1 MIAKLLTWV
10 GWAIVVL
17 TPIASGLLV
26 NFTVAGG
33 YQSATA
39 WLVGG
44 VTVVLGLLGG
54 LSLVGRGRSIGLL
67 TDCRDELARI
77 RYVAEVDHQ
86 DMEEEEDYDFPS
98 LESGSQ

>member
-1 MIAKLLTWV
+1 MVAKLLTWI
-10 GWAIVVL
+10 GWALVVL

-33 YQSATA
+33 YQSGTA

-44 VTVVLGLLGG
+44 TTIVLGLLGG
-54 LSLVGRGRSIGLL
+54 LSLVGRGHSIGLL
-67 TDCRDELARI
+67 TECRDELSRI
-77 RYVAEVDHQ
+77 RYVAELDHQ
-86 DMEEEEDYDFPS
+86 EVEEEDYEYPS

>member
-1 MIAKLLTWV
+1 MIAKLLTWI
-10 GWAIVVL
+10 GWTLVVL

-39 WLVGG
+39 WLVGSIA
-44 VTVVLGLLGG
+44 VVLGLLGG
-54 LSLVGRGRSIGLL
+54 FSLVGRGHSIGLL
-67 TDCRDELARI
+67 TQCRDELARI
-77 RYVAEVDHQ
+77 RYVAELDHQ
-86 DMEEEEDYDFPS
+86 EAEEEEDYDFPS